1 MMFYLAGTIWVGVII
16 YMIVTWMQR
25 PEKVR
30 EIFRHFVKDSRIFV
44 GIVPMAL
51 LAAGFLTPLVPGDFV
66 ARWLGESAGMTAIMI
81 GTLAG
86 WCLPVPPII
95 FYPIV
100 AVLLKTGAGM
110 PALTAL
116 ICAWSVF
123 GIHRTVLM
131 ELPLMGRYFVTL
143 RLLCSM
149 AFPPLAG
156 LIAIFVADGLGVS

>member
-1 MMFYLAGTIWVGVII
+1 MFYLAGTIWICVTLFLL
-16 YMIVTWMQR
+16 VTWFRR

-30 EIFRHFVKDSRIFV
+30 DVFRHFVKNGRIFV

-51 LAAGFLTPLVPGDFV
+51 LSAGFLTPLVPGEFV
-66 ARWLGESAGMTAIMI
+66 ARWLGDSAGMTGIMI
-81 GTLAG
+81 ATLAG

-95 FYPIV
+95 FYPII

-110 PALTAL
+110 PQLTAL

-131 ELPLMGRYFVTL
+131 ELPLMGRYFVSL
-143 RLLCSM
+143 RLMSSL
-149 AFPPLAG
+149 AFPPFAG
-156 LIAIFVADGLGVS
+156 LIAILVADGLGVG

>member
-1 MMFYLAGTIWVGVII
+1 MYYLAGTIWVGVIA
-16 YMIVTWMQR
+16 YLLVTWLKR

-30 EIFRHFVKDSRIFV
+30 EIFRHFLKSGKIFV

-51 LAAGFLTPLVPGDFV
+51 LAAGFLTPLVPGEFV
-66 ARWLGESAGMTAIMI
+66 ARWLGDSAGMTAII
-81 GTLAG
+81 VGTLAG

-123 GIHRTVLM
+123 GIHRTMLM

-143 RLLCSM
+143 RVMCSI
-149 AFPPLAG
+149 AFPPIAG
-156 LIAIFVADGLGVS
+156 LIAILISGYLGVS

>member
-1 MMFYLAGTIWVGVII
+1 MYYLAGTIWVGVIA
-16 YMIVTWMQR
+16 YLSVTWLKR

-30 EIFRHFVKDSRIFV
+30 EIFRHFLKSSRIFV

-66 ARWLGESAGMTAIMI
+66 ARWLGDSAGMTAIMV

-123 GIHRTVLM
+123 GIHRTMLM
-131 ELPLMGRYFVTL
+131 ELPLMGRYFVSL
-143 RLLCSM
+143 RVMCSI
-149 AFPPLAG
+149 AFPPIAG
-156 LIAIFVADGLGVS
+156 LIAILVSRQLGVS

>member
-1 MMFYLAGTIWVGVII
+1 MYYLAGTIWVGVIA
-16 YMIVTWMQR
+16 YLLFTWLKR

-30 EIFRHFVKDSRIFV
+30 EIFRHFVKSGRIFV

-66 ARWLGESAGMTAIMI
+66 ARCLGDSAGMTAIMV

-123 GIHRTVLM
+123 GIHRTMLM
-131 ELPLMGRYFVTL
+131 ELPLMGRYFVSL
-143 RLLCSM
+143 RVMCSI
-149 AFPPLAG
+149 AFPPVAG
-156 LIAIFVADGLGVS
+156 LIAILVSRQLGVS

>member
-1 MMFYLAGTIWVGVII
+1 MYYLAGTIWVGVIA
-16 YMIVTWMQR
+16 YLLVTWLKR

-30 EIFRHFVKDSRIFV
+30 EIFRHFLKSGKIFV

-51 LAAGFLTPLVPGDFV
+51 LAAGFLTPLVPGEFV
-66 ARWLGESAGMTAIMI
+66 ARWLGDSAGVTAIMV

-123 GIHRTVLM
+123 GIHRTMLM

-143 RLLCSM
+143 RVMCSI
-149 AFPPLAG
+149 AFPPIAG
-156 LIAIFVADGLGVS
+156 LIAILISGYLGVS

>member
-1 MMFYLAGTIWVGVII
+1 MYYLAGAIWAGVIG
-16 YMIVTWMQR
+16 YLVMIWLKR

-30 EIFRHFVKDSRIFV
+30 EIFRHFIKSGRIFV

-51 LAAGFLTPLVPGDFV
+51 LAAGFLTPLVPGEFV
-66 ARWLGESAGMTAIMI
+66 ARWLGDSAGMPAIMI

-100 AVLLKTGAGM
+100 AVLLKTGAGL

-131 ELPLMGRYFVTL
+131 ELPLMGRYFVSL
-143 RLLCSM
+143 RLMCSM

-156 LIAIFVADGLGVS
+156 FIAIFVADGLGAS

>member
-25 PEKVR
+25 PEKVP
-30 EIFRHFVKDSRIFV
+30 EIFRHFVKNSRIFV

-86 WCLPVPPII
+86 WCLPV
-95 FYPIV
+95 
-100 AVLLKTGAGM
+100 
-110 PALTAL
+110 
-116 ICAWSVF
+116 
-123 GIHRTVLM
+123 
-131 ELPLMGRYFVTL
+131 
-143 RLLCSM
+143 
-149 AFPPLAG
+149 
-156 LIAIFVADGLGVS
+156 AD

>member
-1 MMFYLAGTIWVGVII
+1 MFYLAGAIWIGV
-16 YMIVTWMQR
+16 VAFLAATLLRR
-25 PEKVR
+25 PDRVR
-30 EIFRHFVKDSRIFV
+30 EVFRHFLKNARIFV
-44 GIVPMAL
+44 GVVPMAL

-66 ARWLGESAGMTAIMI
+66 ARWLGDAAGITGII
-81 GTLAG
+81 VGTLAG

-116 ICAWSVF
+116 IAAWSVF
-123 GIHRTVLM
+123 GFHRTLPM
-131 ELPLMGRYFVTL
+131 ELPLMGRYFVGL
-143 RLLCSM
+143 RLMCSM

-156 LIAIFVADGLGVS
+156 LIAIAVARGLGVS

>member
-1 MMFYLAGTIWVGVII
+1 MFFLAGTIWAGVTVFLV
-16 YMIVTWMQR
+16 VTWVRR

-30 EIFRHFVKDSRIFV
+30 EVFRHFLKNSRIFI

-66 ARWLGESAGMTAIMI
+66 ARWLGDSAGMTGIMI
-81 GTLAG
+81 ATLAG

-95 FYPIV
+95 FYPII

-110 PALTAL
+110 PQLTAL
-116 ICAWSVF
+116 IVAWSVF

-131 ELPLMGRYFVTL
+131 ELPLMGRYFVLL
-143 RLLCSM
+143 RLMSSM

-156 LIAIFVADGLGVS
+156 LIAILVAVGLGVP

>member
-1 MMFYLAGTIWVGVII
+1 
-16 YMIVTWMQR
+16 
-25 PEKVR
+25 
-30 EIFRHFVKDSRIFV
+30 
-44 GIVPMAL
+44 
-51 LAAGFLTPLVPGDFV
+51 
-66 ARWLGESAGMTAIMI
+66 MTGIMI

-116 ICAWSVF
+116 VAAWSVF
-123 GIHRTVLM
+123 GIHRIMLM
-131 ELPLMGRYFVTL
+131 ELPLMGRYFVTV
-143 RLLCSM
+143 RLMCSM

-156 LIAIFVADGLGVS
+156 LIAILVANGLGLA

>member
-1 MMFYLAGTIWVGVII
+1 MYYLAGTIWIGVII
-16 YMIVTWMQR
+16 YLTVIWR
-25 PEKVR
+25 KWPEKLR
-30 EIFRHFVKDSRIFV
+30 EIFRHFLKSGRIFV

-51 LAAGFLTPLVPGDFV
+51 LAAGFLTPLVPGDFI
-66 ARWLGESAGMTAIMI
+66 ARWLGDSAGMSAIMI

-123 GIHRTVLM
+123 GIHRTMLM

-143 RLLCSM
+143 RVMCSI
-149 AFPPLAG
+149 AFPPIAG
-156 LIAIFVADGLGVS
+156 LIAILVSDQLGVS

>member
-1 MMFYLAGTIWVGVII
+1 MYYLAGTIWVGVIA
-16 YMIVTWMQR
+16 YLLFTWLKR

-30 EIFRHFVKDSRIFV
+30 EIFRHFVKSGRIFV

-66 ARWLGESAGMTAIMI
+66 ARWLGDSAGMTAIMV

-123 GIHRTVLM
+123 GIHRTMLM
-131 ELPLMGRYFVTL
+131 ELPLMGRYFVSL
-143 RLLCSM
+143 RVMCSI
-149 AFPPLAG
+149 AFPPVAG
-156 LIAIFVADGLGVS
+156 LIAILVSRQLGVS

>member
-1 MMFYLAGTIWVGVII
+1 MFYLAGTIWAGVIVFLT
-16 YMIVTWMQR
+16 VTWLRR

-30 EIFRHFVKDSRIFV
+30 DVFRHFLKNGRIFV

-66 ARWLGESAGMTAIMI
+66 ARWLGDSAGVTGIMI

-95 FYPIV
+95 FYSII

-116 ICAWSVF
+116 ITAWSVF
-123 GIHRTVLM
+123 GIHRTLLM
-131 ELPLMGRYFVTL
+131 ELPLMGRYFVSL
-143 RLLCSM
+143 RLMCSM

-156 LIAIFVADGLGVS
+156 LIAVLVADGLDVS

>member
-1 MMFYLAGTIWVGVII
+1 MFYLAGTIWVGVIAFV
-16 YMIVTWMQR
+16 MMTWFRR

-30 EIFRHFVKDSRIFV
+30 EIFRHFLKNGRIFV

-66 ARWLGESAGMTAIMI
+66 ARWLGESAGMTGIMI
-81 GTLAG
+81 GTVAG

-116 ICAWSVF
+116 ITAWSVF
-123 GIHRTVLM
+123 GIHRTMLM
-131 ELPLMGRYFVTL
+131 ELPLMGRYFVSL

-149 AFPPLAG
+149 AFPPFAG
-156 LIAIFVADGLGVS
+156 LIAILISSELGVG